1 MWTNCQVQENDDKD
15 LVLAPSEI
23 DIPVCME
30 GGSPNNVPPKM
41 STFESLEPVNILGY
55 VARGN

>member
-1 MWTNCQVQENDDKD
+1 MCQVQENGDKD

-30 GGSPNNVPPKM
+30 GGSPNNFPPKM
-41 STFESLEPVNILGY
+41 STFESLELVNILGY